1 MVNRSH
7 GEIDGVARCTGMTS
21 VHGFC
26 SDCGAVN
33 VPLSALSVELPDCEE
48 HGSYSYVCPSC
59 AGLVREPAGRHL
71 AEVLVAFGAPV
82 AGSTDAVTT
91 AAAACDDGFARVHFF
106 AA

>member
-1 MVNRSH
+1 
-7 GEIDGVARCTGMTS
+7 MTS

-26 SDCGAVN
+26 TDCGAVN
-33 VPLSALSVELPDCEE
+33 VPLTALSVQLPDTEE
-48 HGSYSYVCPSC
+48 RGSYSYVCPSC

-82 AGSTDAVTT
+82 AGSAEAVSTPT
-91 AAAACDDGFARVHFF
+91 SCDDGFARVHFF